1 MANKKQQGKTPAAT
15 SPDRIPAE
23 AAQAELLGLD
33 GAEQTLAQLWKQ
45 QPVVLVFLRH
55 FG

>member
-1 MANKKQQGKTPAAT
+1 MAKKKQPAKAPAAT